1 MQRSDRLISSVQL
14 GITLVSGY
22 FFNYDKVLGEVRLV
36 DSKYDALLN
45 SIGLR
50 QIDIDLYELE
60 GLKLYGAPF
69 SAFCKARMNN
79 RTPKYL
85 QRLKQSALPLSL
97 YISSFFYR
105 ERMLKLL
112 SYLDG
117 IDSNNI
123 RTVVELGCENGALAC
138 AIAKLWPNVN
148 VIGVDLGKSS
158 INCANELKKNLGIQN
173 ASFVCADAQD
183 YLKSVES
190 GSLDLIVS
198 ACFLREFEIDRADT
212 QVVIFEKFEDIEEIK
227 PTVRQAGL
235 IEFFRDVASSLGDY
249 GLFLSLDRLPSMSD
263 YWRFIQCVEQAG
275 FMTRLTDSGRI
286 DVQTAEDREIL
297 PLFVFEKK
305 QSSLAT
311 TASELV
317 SFTARASIKDQLGE
331 VNEYLTDAIY
341 RSIKVNE
348 ILFRTSCCYYDGSG
362 TLMIE
367 LIKAEAILMMRES
380 TNRGYRASRFF
391 SLDEVQAAMNV
402 IHERICDLKY
412 NCDVTVEVGEWS
424 DDYE

>member
-1 MQRSDRLISSVQL
+1 M
-14 GITLVSGY
+14 
-22 FFNYDKVLGEVRLV
+22 V

-50 QIDIDLYELE
+50 QIDIDLYEQE
-60 GLKLYGAPF
+60 GVKLYGAPF

-148 VIGVDLGKSS
+148 VIGVDLGKNS

-297 PLFVFEKK
+297 PLFVFEKN

-348 ILFRTSCCYYDGSG
+348 ILFRASCSYYDGSG

-367 LIKAEAILMMRES
+367 LIKAEAILMFRES

-412 NCDVTVEVGEWS
+412 NCDVTVVVGEWS